1 MNSADYYNAMAY
13 NEEIDA
19 KRQARL
25 DHIYE
30 VERAKY
36 SNPQV
41 QTKIIE
47 KVVEKPNST
56 YNSDVIARLDRLE
69 TRVDALA
76 KLLTNMKPPEPK
88 IGDLF
93 VFATNN
99 NDIYANNAITLSDEQ
114 FNQLIKTLREI

>member
-1 MNSADYYNAMAY
+1 MNSADYYNAMAH

-41 QTKIIE
+41 KTKIIE

-56 YNSDVIARLDRLE
+56 YNSDVIARLNRLE

>member
-1 MNSADYYNAMAY
+1 MNSADYYNAMAH

-25 DHIYE
+25 DNIYE

-36 SNPQV
+36 SKPQV

-56 YNSDVIARLDRLE
+56 YNSDVITRLDRLE